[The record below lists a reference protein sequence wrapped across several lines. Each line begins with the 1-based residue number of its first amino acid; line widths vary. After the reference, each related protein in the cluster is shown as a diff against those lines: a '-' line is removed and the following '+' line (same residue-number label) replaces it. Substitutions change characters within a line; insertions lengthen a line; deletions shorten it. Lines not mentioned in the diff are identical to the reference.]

1 MRARVR
7 VTLAPSLPPPSYCS
21 ARVLSASGRW
31 HMVRLNEGTPGE
43 PSLERYGRVTWC
55 ELGLG
60 LGLGLGLELGLGSGL
75 GLGLG

>member
-1 MRARVR
+1 
-7 VTLAPSLPPPSYCS
+7 
-21 ARVLSASGRW
+21 
-31 HMVRLNEGTPGE
+31 MVRLNEGTPGD